1 MTPVDLML
9 DEDNELRFKV
19 NITSSRPGESSC
31 RLMLESGGVQY
42 GFKGTT
48 TADGEIAVTI
58 PPLKSVL
65 NEGIY
70 DTKLEVIV
78 DDKLFV
84 PLEMKVNLEKSV
96 AVTAEAVVRAPKKK
110 KVEASAVLVEAPR
123 VLKNPKYHKEEFK
136 QQQPVKKEN
145 IQESRE
151 TVTLSSK
158 QILDLINQIKS
169 KKD

>member
-1 MTPVDLML
+1 
-9 DEDNELRFKV
+9 
-19 NITSSRPGESSC
+19 
-31 RLMLESGGVQY
+31 MLESGGVQY

-65 NEGIY
+65 NEGVY

-78 DDKLFV
+78 DDKLFI

-96 AVTAEAVVRAPKKK
+96 AVTAEAVVRAPKKEQVK
-110 KVEASAVLVEAPR
+110 ASAVLVEAPR
-123 VLKNPKYHKEEFK
+123 VLKNPKYHRAQFT
-136 QQQPVKKEN
+136 QPDKKEKV
-145 IQESRE
+145 QESKE

-158 QILDLINQIKS
+158 QIMDLIKQIKN

>member
-19 NITSSRPGESSC
+19 NISSSRPGESTC
-31 RLMLESGGVQY
+31 RLMLESGGVEY

-48 TADGEIAVTI
+48 TIDGEIAVTI
-58 PPLKSVL
+58 PPLKNVL

-70 DTKLEVIV
+70 NTKLEVVV

-96 AVTAEAVVRAPKKK
+96 AVTAEAVVRTPKKK

-123 VLKNPKYHKEEFK
+123 VLKNPKYHRQKTIEM
-136 QQQPVKKEN
+136 PTKKEH
-145 IQESRE
+145 IQESKE

-158 QILDLINQIKS
+158 QIIDLIKQIKS

>member
-65 NEGIY
+65 NEGVY

-78 DDKLFV
+78 DDKLFI

-96 AVTAEAVVRAPKKK
+96 AVTAEAVVRAPKKEQVK
-110 KVEASAVLVEAPR
+110 ASAVLVEAPR
-123 VLKNPKYHKEEFK
+123 VLKNPKYHRAQFT
-136 QQQPVKKEN
+136 QPDKKEKV
-145 IQESRE
+145 QESKE

-158 QILDLINQIKS
+158 QIMDLIKQIKN

>member
-42 GFKGTT
+42 GFKGSTT
-48 TADGEIAVTI
+48 VDGEIAITI
-58 PPLKSVL
+58 PPLKNIL

-70 DTKLEVIV
+70 DTKLEVVV

-96 AVTAEAVVRAPKKK
+96 AVTAEAVVRTPKKK

-123 VLKNPKYHKEEFK
+123 VLKNPKYHKQQLKSTVEKEKIEE
-136 QQQPVKKEN
+136 N
-145 IQESRE
+145 NE
-151 TVTLSSK
+151 TVTLSSQ
-158 QILDLINQIKS
+158 QILDLIKQIKS
-169 KKD
+169 KKE

>member
-1 MTPVDLML
+1 MTPVELML

-19 NITSSRPGESSC
+19 NITSTRPGDSSC

-42 GFKGTT
+42 GFKGIT
-48 TADGEIAVTI
+48 TADGEIAITI
-58 PPLKSVL
+58 PPLKNIL
-65 NEGIY
+65 KEGTY
-70 DTKLEVIV
+70 DTKLEVVV

-96 AVTAEAVVRAPKKK
+96 AVTAEAVIRTPQKK

-123 VLKNPKYHKEEFK
+123 VLKNPKYQK
-136 QQQPVKKEN
+136 QQTHRSVEKEN
-145 IQESRE
+145 LQEDKE
-151 TVTLSSK
+151 TVTLSAK
-158 QILDLINQIKS
+158 QIMNLVRQIKS

>member
-31 RLMLESGGVQY
+31 RLMIESGGVQY
-42 GFKGTT
+42 GFKGSATT
-48 TADGEIAVTI
+48 DGEISVTI
-58 PPLKSVL
+58 PPLKNIL

-70 DTKLEVIV
+70 ETKLEVIV

-84 PLEMKVNLEKSV
+84 PLEMKINLEKSV
-96 AVTAEAVVRAPKKK
+96 AVTAEAVIRTPKKQ

-123 VLKNPKYHKEEFK
+123 VLKNPKYHK
-136 QQQPVKKEN
+136 QQPEQQDKKEKIEEN
-145 IQESRE
+145 NE

-158 QILDLINQIKS
+158 QILDLIKQIKS
-169 KKD
+169 NKG

>member
-31 RLMLESGGVQY
+31 RLMIESGGVQY
-42 GFKGTT
+42 GFKGSTT
-48 TADGEIAVTI
+48 TDGEISVTI
-58 PPLKSVL
+58 PPLKNIL

-70 DTKLEVIV
+70 ETKLEVIV

-96 AVTAEAVVRAPKKK
+96 AVTAEAVVRTPKKQ

-123 VLKNPKYHKEEFK
+123 VLKNPKYNNQQFKNTAEKVKIEE
-136 QQQPVKKEN
+136 N
-145 IQESRE
+145 NE

-158 QILDLINQIKS
+158 QILDLIKQIKS